1 MVGPLELTVE
11 TDNPG
16 DIYQVSLADD
26 PDVAADEF
34 DTYVTTGTVESPTGA
49 NPPSTLILGNAE
61 AIDPAAAQVFDDQN
75 INIAWAWD
83 PSVVDMVDFS
93 VLADDYGALD
103 LSDLAD
109 LASRWLQG
117 YTLGAGEYQ
126 IARIILKDTAT
137 NAKITV
143 VGMRTGSQ
151 EFVIKTGP

>member
-1 MVGPLELTVE
+1 
-11 TDNPG
+11 
-16 DIYQVSLADD
+16 
-26 PDVAADEF
+26 
-34 DTYVTTGTVESPTGA
+34 
-49 NPPSTLILGNAE
+49 
-61 AIDPAAAQVFDDQN
+61 
-75 INIAWAWD
+75 
-83 PSVVDMVDFS
+83 MVDFS
-93 VLADDYGALD
+93 VLADHYGALD

-109 LASRWLQG
+109 LATRWLQG